1 MEWSSLVVKI
11 PGVGQALETS
21 RDPEEEPDRDRKNP
35 SYGEQSLGQ
44 NWCQESQLRLQLKS
58 PVNLARIDTS
68 SRKWQ

>member
-35 SYGEQSLGQ
+35 SYGG
-44 NWCQESQLRLQLKS
+44 
-58 PVNLARIDTS
+58 V
-68 SRKWQ
+68 SRNTDRPECCRG